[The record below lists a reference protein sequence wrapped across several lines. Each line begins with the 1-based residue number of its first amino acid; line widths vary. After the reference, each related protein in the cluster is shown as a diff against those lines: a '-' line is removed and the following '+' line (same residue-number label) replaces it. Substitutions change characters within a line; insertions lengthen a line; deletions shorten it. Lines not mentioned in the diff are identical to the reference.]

1 VAVEGGQVH
10 EDAGVA
16 ESRPMRRWKA

>member
-16 ESRPMRRWKA
+16 ESWPMRRWKA